1 MSQSIYDAPTSTDGA
16 WLSSVPYG
24 GGPLVGQGQPGPSQP
39 QTFPGPAPIQP
50 YGQEMTAAILIG
62 GLLLISGGGALL
74 GWLLT
79 STKTGALIGALGGL
93 SYSAANLAWNTSQ
106 LQGRPQ

>member
-1 MSQSIYDAPTSTDGA
+1 MTQSIYDPPPSADGS

-24 GGPLVGQGQPGPSQP
+24 GGSPLVGQQQPPSTSVP
-39 QTFPGPAPIQP
+39 NPAPIQP
-50 YGQEMTAAILIG
+50 YDQQTTAAILIG
-62 GLLLISGGGALL
+62 GLILISGGGALL

-93 SYSAANLAWNTSQ
+93 GYSAANLAWNTSQ
-106 LQGRPQ
+106 LQGRASQ